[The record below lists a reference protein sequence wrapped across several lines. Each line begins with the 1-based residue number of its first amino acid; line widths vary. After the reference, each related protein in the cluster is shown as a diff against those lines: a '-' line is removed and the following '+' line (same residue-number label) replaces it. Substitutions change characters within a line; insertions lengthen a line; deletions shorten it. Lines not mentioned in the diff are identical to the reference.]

1 MILNPVLY
9 QSVLLYNFHALS
21 AAVKVM
27 VEEKTKSYR
36 LYVLIK
42 MDVMD
47 FGGLDKKLVQKK
59 LSTMLPMRS
68 INQTI
73 LPNL

>member
-1 MILNPVLY
+1 MLD
-9 QSVLLYNFHALS
+9 NFYALS

-27 VEEKTKSYR
+27 VEERTKSYQ

-59 LSTMLPMRS
+59 LSTMLLTRS

-73 LPNL
+73 LQYH

>member
-1 MILNPVLY
+1 MY
-9 QSVLLYNFHALS
+9 QSVMLDNFYALS

-27 VEEKTKSYR
+27 VEERTKSYP

-59 LSTMLPMRS
+59 LSTMLLMRS

-73 LPNL
+73 LQYH

>member
-1 MILNPVLY
+1 MSMTVYVSIKID
-9 QSVLLYNFHALS
+9 NFYALS

-27 VEEKTKSYR
+27 VEERTKSYR

-59 LSTMLPMRS
+59 LSTMLLMRS

-73 LPNL
+73 LRYH